1 MAALG
6 DGIKAD
12 HRPVLMRYNPPEP
25 AKQAHVEQ
33 TLQNHESSRRKN
45 DDVES
50 PQGAN
55 GLEQRATPEAASE
68 SNDTGEKS
76 NRARNSGIDLNP
88 GASASGSVD
97 TTNSATNVEARN
109 EGQCFECSRRPPQSR
124 LCRALCGHSLCGQC
138 LETKFLW
145 SVENKDRHDPPACC
159 YQEIVLDQRVYQLLP
174 RDLIDRYRNKEKDAN
189 TKNERFRICHVAE
202 CRRYMRRRTFK
213 FGRWSGECPRCGS
226 VTCAACGEENHDIA
240 REIGPDERQNAEY
253 WKQTRWRTC
262 ESCERLLERS
272 STQCLFVGW

>member
-1 MAALG
+1 MATLG

-12 HRPVLMRYNPPEP
+12 HRRVLMRYNPPEP

-33 TLQNHESSRRKN
+33 TLQNHESSRHKN
-45 DDVES
+45 DDVAS

-109 EGQCFECSRRPPQSR
+109 EGQCFECSERLPQSR
-124 LCRALCGHSLCGQC
+124 LRRALCGHSLCDGC
-138 LETKFLW
+138 LRTKFQE
-145 SVENKDRHDPPACC
+145 SVEHEGRHNPPDCC
-159 YQEIVLDQRVYQLLP
+159 SREIVLDQRVCQLLP

-189 TKNERFRICHVAE
+189 TKPEQSHVCHVAE
-202 CRRYMRRRTFK
+202 CRGYIPWRRFK
-213 FGRWSGECPRCGS
+213 GKRWSGKCPRCGS
-226 VTCAACGEENHDIA
+226 VTCAACKEESHDIA

-253 WKQTRWRTC
+253 WNTTRWRTC